1 MAYRISEMKSTSCTE
16 QEQANPLE
24 GQYHQSQ
31 YKTRSYEK
39 KAAATK
45 IHNHKM
51 QEVNISGTDK
61 MVWKKA
67 LLFIL
72 GITNGRLSHTP
83 N

>member
-1 MAYRISEMKSTSCTE
+1 MAHRISEMKSTSCTE

-24 GQYHQSQ
+24 GKYHQSE
-31 YKTRSYEK
+31 YKTRSFEK
-39 KAAATK
+39 TAAATE
-45 IHNHKM
+45 IYNHKM
-51 QEVNISGTDK
+51 PEVSISGTDK